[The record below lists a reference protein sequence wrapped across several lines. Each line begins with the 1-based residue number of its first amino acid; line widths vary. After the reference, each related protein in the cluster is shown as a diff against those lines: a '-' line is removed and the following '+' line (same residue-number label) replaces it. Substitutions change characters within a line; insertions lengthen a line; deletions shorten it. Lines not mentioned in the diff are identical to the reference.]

1 MNYRNREKKR
11 GGGRAEGGEDR
22 GGEEKRGE
30 NRGEET
36 PLLLEF
42 GFWL

>member
-1 MNYRNREKKR
+1 VNYRHREKKR